1 MERAAESVLGR
12 VRGEEGKRVGPGV
25 RGKGLGRAGRELGL
39 GFWEVGWKTG
49 LGLKHGLGWE
59 TEFWARLF
67 LLYSI
72 SFSYFLSN
80 STQLFEFKNNFEFNT
95 YALKPKKNNAPA

>member
-1 MERAAESVLGR
+1 MLGRSEVGRGIGRGGAGCAVERAAESVLGR

-59 TEFWARLF
+59 TEFWAGLG
-67 LLYSI
+67 
-72 SFSYFLSN
+72 
-80 STQLFEFKNNFEFNT
+80 
-95 YALKPKKNNAPA
+95 

>member
-1 MERAAESVLGR
+1 MERGGAVERAAEKVLGR

-59 TEFWARLF
+59 TEFWAGLG
-67 LLYSI
+67 
-72 SFSYFLSN
+72 
-80 STQLFEFKNNFEFNT
+80 
-95 YALKPKKNNAPA
+95 

>member
-1 MERAAESVLGR
+1 MLGRSEVGRGIGRGGAGCAVERAAESVLGR

-49 LGLKHGLGWE
+49 PCYGFPFFYIDSK
-59 TEFWARLF
+59 T
-67 LLYSI
+67 
-72 SFSYFLSN
+72 
-80 STQLFEFKNNFEFNT
+80 NT
-95 YALKPKKNNAPA
+95 HV

>member
-1 MERAAESVLGR
+1 VRGRWPPRAGPEAARAARGGGERDAGLRGKREGVSRAGLLAPGELGQS
-12 VRGEEGKRVGPGV
+12 GEEGKWVGSGV

-59 TEFWARLF
+59 TEFWAGLG
-67 LLYSI
+67 
-72 SFSYFLSN
+72 
-80 STQLFEFKNNFEFNT
+80 
-95 YALKPKKNNAPA
+95 

>member
-1 MERAAESVLGR
+1 MLGRSEVERGIGRGGAGCAVERAAEKGLGR
-12 VRGEEGKRVGPGV
+12 VRGEEGKWVGPGV

-59 TEFWARLF
+59 TEFWAGLG
-67 LLYSI
+67 
-72 SFSYFLSN
+72 
-80 STQLFEFKNNFEFNT
+80 
-95 YALKPKKNNAPA
+95 

>member
-1 MERAAESVLGR
+1 VLGRSEVGRGIGRGGAGCAVERAAESVLGR

-59 TEFWARLF
+59 TEFWAGLG
-67 LLYSI
+67 
-72 SFSYFLSN
+72 
-80 STQLFEFKNNFEFNT
+80 
-95 YALKPKKNNAPA
+95 

>member
-1 MERAAESVLGR
+1 MLGRSEVGRGIGRGGAGCAVERAAESVLGR
-12 VRGEEGKRVGPGV
+12 LRGEEGKRVGPGV

-59 TEFWARLF
+59 TEFWAGLG
-67 LLYSI
+67 
-72 SFSYFLSN
+72 
-80 STQLFEFKNNFEFNT
+80 
-95 YALKPKKNNAPA
+95 